1 VGDKPTEL
9 LMLFNQDIYLSR

>member
-9 LMLFNQDIYLSR
+9 LMLFNWDIYLSR